1 MKTLT
6 IEQIENLKGG
16 KKWNWETTICSVAGL
31 GIGTAIGTFFWP
43 FGLFAGAVFVT
54 VCQVGDTYGWDN

>member
-6 IEQIENLKGG
+6 IEQMENIQAG
-16 KKWNWETTICSVAGL
+16 KKWNWETYMCSVGGL
-31 GIGTAIGTFFWP
+31 GVGSAIGAFFWP
-43 FGLFAGAVFVT
+43 FGLVAGIVFLT